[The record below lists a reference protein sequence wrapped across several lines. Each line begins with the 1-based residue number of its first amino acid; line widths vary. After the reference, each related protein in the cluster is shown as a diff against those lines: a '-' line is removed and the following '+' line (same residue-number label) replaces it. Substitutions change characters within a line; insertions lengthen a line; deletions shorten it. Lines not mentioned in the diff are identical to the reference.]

1 MDLYRIFTVIDL
13 IKNQYT
19 IRKLV
24 LPIIFLDKILFIINF
39 VKSYYS
45 NNL

>member
-13 IKNQYT
+13 IKNKYT